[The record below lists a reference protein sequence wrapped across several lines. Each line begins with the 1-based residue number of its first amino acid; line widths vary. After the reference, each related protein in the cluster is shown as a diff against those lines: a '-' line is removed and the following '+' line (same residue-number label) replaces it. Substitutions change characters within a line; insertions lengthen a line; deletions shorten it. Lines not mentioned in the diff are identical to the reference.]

1 MQRTPRRNSELGR
14 FGEDRAVE
22 WLTDHGFHLVE
33 RNWRCA
39 RGEIDV
45 VAWQSCT
52 LVFVEVK
59 TRAGNATGHP
69 FEAITATK
77 VARLRR
83 LVPAWFEDHPGVSAR
98 AVRIDAVAV
107 HVDADR
113 VAVEHVAGVL

>member
-1 MQRTPRRNSELGR
+1 MDRTPLHNSTLGR
-14 FGEDRAVE
+14 SGEDHAVE
-22 WLTDHGFHLVE
+22 WLVDHGFRVVE

-45 VAWQSCT
+45 IAWDSCT

-59 TRAGNATGHP
+59 TRAGNTTGHP
-69 FEAITATK
+69 FEAITASK

-83 LVPAWFEDHPGVSAR
+83 LVPAWFDAHPEVSAD
-98 AVRIDAVAV
+98 AIRIDAVAV

-113 VAVEHVAGVL
+113 IGIEHLPGVQ